1 MHRILVFLLAAVLF
15 AQVREL
21 HPGFNLFTPQQDIEL
36 GKEAAAKIVKDSHVV
51 KNAELTAY
59 LTAIVARL
67 AKSSRAG
74 TFPFTFTILNDQEV
88 NAFALPGGPMFVNTG
103 LIAAVDNE
111 SQLAG
116 VLAHEMSHVALRHG
130 THEVS
135 KANLIQIP
143 AALAS
148 SMVSNDSVLGE
159 LAKLGIDFGAQS
171 ILMQYS
177 RSAEH
182 DADINGARIMQDAHY
197 DPREMARFFVTL
209 EKTDPTAKTAEW
221 LSDHPSPGNRVQYVG
236 EEIRHLPAARYQEMQ
251 PGMLTKAKAFV
262 ARLPDP
268 PNRSQPANASADVPA
283 VLTRRH

>member
-1 MHRILVFLLAAVLF
+1 MHRILAFLLAGVLS
-15 AQVREL
+15 AQVHEL

-36 GKEAAAKIVKDSHVV
+36 GKEAAAKIVQSSHVV
-51 KNAELTAY
+51 ANREITAY
-59 LTAIVARL
+59 LTAIGARL
-67 AKSSRAG
+67 AKSPGAG
-74 TFPFTFTILNDQEV
+74 TFPFTFTILNDREV

-103 LIAAVDNE
+103 LLLAVDSE

-159 LAKLGIDFGAQS
+159 LAKLGIDFGTQS

-209 EKTDPTAKTAEW
+209 ENTDPTKKATEW
-221 LSDHPSPGNRVQYVG
+221 LSDHPSPGNRVEYVG
-236 EEIRHLPAARYQEMQ
+236 EEIRHLPAAHYLEMQ
-251 PGMLTKAKAFV
+251 PGTLAKVKAIV
-262 ARLPDP
+262 SHLP
-268 PNRSQPANASADVPA
+268 
-283 VLTRRH
+283 